1 MPMANKDGVA
11 RGMTRFNLNGKDL
24 WRNWEPDPDPVLC
37 PENYALEE
45 FIKTL
50 LKKGIKPSLAIDI
63 HNDDYGEI
71 HLALQKDKDSRY
83 IKNMTLLRE
92 KMSEHSCY
100 STGLKYAWLTEGQSL
115 SDFNFGFADG
125 LLYKYGIDA
134 VIYELN
140 ANWIQDLGKMPSNE
154 DWMKIGENLNYAFYD
169 YFNSRNK

>member
-1 MPMANKDGVA
+1 
-11 RGMTRFNLNGKDL
+11 
-24 WRNWEPDPDPVLC
+24 
-37 PENYALEE
+37 
-45 FIKTL
+45 
-50 LKKGIKPSLAIDI
+50 
-63 HNDDYGEI
+63 
-71 HLALQKDKDSRY
+71 
-83 IKNMTLLRE
+83 MTLLRE